1 MEMASC
7 SDVPVHYRI
16 IFDSQCGQK
25 ICKFLRESILKERAE
40 YLLTNSLIH
49 FSLSLFS
56 GLLVS
61 VTLPCYHQGKFIGV
75 TGTDI
80 NIEDLMPDVL
90 EYFKQGRT
98 TYAFMITTS
107 GRTLIHPL
115 LPAPADAYGDPIY
128 MDIRNL
134 EQPES
139 EFKAIFD
146 SMARYVPRCESVT

>member
-1 MEMASC
+1 MRPRHS
-7 SDVPVHYRI
+7 
-16 IFDSQCGQK
+16 F
-25 ICKFLRESILKERAE
+25 F
-40 YLLTNSLIH
+40 
-49 FSLSLFS
+49 FSLTVFS

-80 NIEDLMPDVL
+80 NIEDLMPDIL
-90 EYFKQGRT
+90 EYIKQGRT
-98 TYAFMITTS
+98 TYAFMISTS

-115 LPAPADAYGDPIY
+115 LPAPADAYGYPIY

-139 EFKAIFD
+139 DFKAIFD
-146 SMARYVPRCESVT
+146 SMIRYLSRRELFFIHLQTDHSYSRDYLNI

>member
-1 MEMASC
+1 MRPRHSFC
-7 SDVPVHYRI
+7 
-16 IFDSQCGQK
+16 
-25 ICKFLRESILKERAE
+25 
-40 YLLTNSLIH
+40 
-49 FSLSLFS
+49 FSLTVFS

-80 NIEDLMPDVL
+80 NIEDLMPDIL
-90 EYFKQGRT
+90 EYIKQGRT
-98 TYAFMITTS
+98 TYAFMISTS

-115 LPAPADAYGDPIY
+115 LPAPADAYGYPIY

-139 EFKAIFD
+139 DFKAIFD
-146 SMARYVPRCESVT
+146 SMIRYLSRRELFFIHLQTDHSYSRDYLNI